1 MVVLARDCSIDVKND
16 VAGEDKHH
24 LVWMVNF
31 LTGAFISDLNVHSP
45 TLLYNLGSFMGML
58 DKALAGFTH
67 PGMHRT
73 LQWDLKHAPKL
84 TSKLPHIKDSN
95 KRSLVE
101 HFLRRF
107 EEHVVPV
114 AGRLR
119 QSVIHND
126 ANDNNVLV
134 VSNEQDESIGGIID
148 FGDMVYTYTVCEI
161 AIAIAYMILGKPV
174 IVDAA
179 MPVLAGYQSAYPLT
193 ANELAVLYDLVC
205 IRLCTS
211 VCMSARERSLA
222 PDNAYLAVSEQPAWE
237 ALHMLRQLNPDDITE
252 QFLTVLT

>member
-1 MVVLARDCSIDVKND
+1 
-16 VAGEDKHH
+16 
-24 LVWMVNF
+24 MVNF

-45 TLLYNLGSFMGML
+45 TLLHNLGSFMGTL
-58 DKALAGFTH
+58 DKALAGFDH

-73 LQWDLKHAPKL
+73 LQWDLKHTPNL
-84 TSKLPHIKDSN
+84 TSNLTHIKDSN

-107 EEHVVPV
+107 EEHVAPV
-114 AGRLR
+114 ADTLR

-126 ANDNNVLV
+126 ANDNNVLA
-134 VSNEQDESIGGIID
+134 VSNYENESIGGIID

-161 AIAIAYMILGKPV
+161 AIAIAYMMLGKPA

-179 MPVLAGYQSAYPLT
+179 MPVLEGYQSAYPLK

-205 IRLCTS
+205 ARLCTS
-211 VCMSARERSLA
+211 VCMSARERSLV

-237 ALHMLRQLNPDDITE
+237 ALHMLRQINPDEITA
-252 QFLTVLT
+252 QFLTVLA